1 MSSTT
6 VINTSTINAPL
17 CEDLSDTHRCPT
29 HRSTN
34 TNKLDGGR
42 FPEVKRPPNQLPDP
56 WLFDSEKLLRELD
69 RCREMVLLIPAFT
82 HESHFTINNAID
94 SLWNLRETVQFL
106 LKLHKE
112 GQRAFRSDAAKWFCS
127 FPHSLTTVISPSIMR
142 STHSGICEKQ
152 SSSSLSC
159 TKKGN
164 ELSDL
169 MPRNGSAHSRIH
181 SRQSFHH
188 Q

>member
-112 GQRAFRSDAAKWFCS
+112 GQRAFAVKHSSLQNQKGSLAAT
-127 FPHSLTTVISPSIMR
+127 TTVPEARKVMVSIS
-142 STHSGICEKQ
+142 
-152 SSSSLSC
+152 
-159 TKKGN
+159 
-164 ELSDL
+164 
-169 MPRNGSAHSRIH
+169 
-181 SRQSFHH
+181 
-188 Q
+188 